1 MSSMNMN
8 ICDSYAVGKPR
19 ACIRSNMVALPES
32 EPVMAWTQRPQ
43 GGRPDRP
50 NYGSGTLFGRSPIH
64 PTSTA
69 SSTSPTTDTNFNSPP
84 TRNRPAWRVDPLPR
98 IRDGILLVARIT
110 CLLSLLGYGSPF
122 DYTTP
127 DDNSITT
134 FSGPVSAAV
143 PITAVPY
150 TASTG
155 VSSAPHPAATSA
167 ARTWAP
173 ATSSSNT
180 LDYKQSTHARLRTA
194 CTTQQGEWVCWTL
207 FHTDW

>member
-50 NYGSGTLFGRSPIH
+50 YYGSGTLFGRSPIH

-110 CLLSLLGYGSPF
+110 HVSSPSLAMGAPLIIRRLMTIQSQPFLGPSAPPYRSLLSRTPLPPASPAPLTRLRRLLRGRGHLRLHHQTRS
-122 DYTTP
+122 TT
-127 DDNSITT
+127 NNR
-134 FSGPVSAAV
+134 
-143 PITAVPY
+143 
-150 TASTG
+150 
-155 VSSAPHPAATSA
+155 H
-167 ARTWAP
+167 
-173 ATSSSNT
+173 T
-180 LDYKQSTHARLRTA
+180 LDYGLHVLNLLPQLLGPLDCAS
-194 CTTQQGEWVCWTL
+194 
-207 FHTDW
+207 